1 MCLLVTKCFC
11 YCLSLRTR
19 ALILGYFAVLSRII
33 FTVVYTYKYLQS
45 SEKKFFY
52 SQPEA
57 DHILFATFFGTIYLF
72 LLLSSLLKL
81 YYIYWNNSMVYSDQ
95 STDYTLF
102 NCLDVWNLQGKRNY
116 LPQKWAFI
124 NYWIAQYFAKWKD
137 SWIHSE
143 FCFMQNRTS
152 RRGCGHLPF
161 SVLWPWSLWFHFTWC
176 FLEHLFSS
184 SCNTFVESSW
194 IQGSSLKHFFLQQV
208 RFTCF

>member
-81 YYIYWNNSMVYSDQ
+81 YYIYWNYSMVYSDQ
-95 STDYTLF
+95 STDYFLF

-124 NYWIAQYFAKWKD
+124 NYWIAQYFAKWKKSYLNFVLCKIEQVVVD
-137 SWIHSE
+137 VDICHFQFYGLGRYDFILLGASWNIFFHRAAILLWKALG
-143 FCFMQNRTS
+143 FRV
-152 RRGCGHLPF
+152 LP
-161 SVLWPWSLWFHFTWC
+161 
-176 FLEHLFSS
+176 
-184 SCNTFVESSW
+184 
-194 IQGSSLKHFFLQQV
+194 
-208 RFTCF
+208 